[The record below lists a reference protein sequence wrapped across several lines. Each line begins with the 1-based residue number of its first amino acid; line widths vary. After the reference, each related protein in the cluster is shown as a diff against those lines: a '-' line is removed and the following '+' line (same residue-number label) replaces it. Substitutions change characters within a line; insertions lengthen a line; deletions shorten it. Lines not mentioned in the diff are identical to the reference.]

1 MVPLMIA
8 LAFALLAQVA
18 APPDHADHA
27 GHAGEAGKA
36 GKKAGSSLKVLV
48 MDLAAEEGV
57 DAGTVNTL
65 TGIISAEMSDYRA
78 IDVVANADVRRMME
92 LEGEKQAVGCGDNSC
107 LADIAG
113 AMGARLVVFG
123 SAGKLGQTLVVHLNL
138 YDSQKAQSVGR
149 QFVEATDMS
158 MLSALLRPKIRA
170 LLERT
175 YAEEGLALPPPE
187 PVGVASEGPSI
198 VPVIVTGAGGVVFVA
213 GSVSLVVGAIPWFD
227 YQGHLRTFNEAKGNG
242 DARSASVERAA
253 ADVDAGAWNSFGKA
267 ATVVGAI
274 GVGVGVVAVG
284 SGATLLLVSGDE

>member
-1 MVPLMIA
+1 M
-8 LAFALLAQVA
+8 
-18 APPDHADHA
+18 
-27 GHAGEAGKA
+27 
-36 GKKAGSSLKVLV
+36 LV

-92 LEGEKQAVGCGDNSC
+92 LEGEKQAVGCGDTSC

-123 SAGKLGQTLVVHLNL
+123 SAGKLGDALVVHLNL

-158 MLSALLRPKIRA
+158 TLSTLLRPKIRA

-175 YAEEGLALPPPE
+175 YAEEGLALPPPPAE
-187 PVGVASEGPSI
+187 PVVVAPVVTAQGPGI
-198 VPVIVTGAGGVVFVA
+198 VPVIVTGAGGVVAVA
-213 GSVSLVVGAIPWFD
+213 GIASVVVGALPWFG
-227 YQGHLRTFNEAKGNG
+227 YQTA
-242 DARSASVERAA
+242 ASGFAA
-253 ADVDAGAWNSFGKA
+253 AKEADDVGKA
-267 ATVVGAI
+267 SAFRTDGESAADAWDSYGKVATIGGAVGI
-274 GVGVGVVAVG
+274 GVGAAALGVGAG
-284 SGATLLLVSGDE
+284 LLLFSGAE